1 MNKIMDSL
9 KSRHITVAIL
19 VLLSLPA
26 AHVYAAEI
34 EFENLMK
41 AISSSDPTSDPI
53 SDPISDPK
61 VVQEILKDAEI
72 KGKINFQNKKSDFSP
87 LCLAAAKG
95 NPKIVEE
102 LLNHGADLGQ
112 TVEYE
117 GKKAT
122 PFILAAQYNHPD
134 VMELILKSPH
144 FTLDNFKQEIQNAK
158 IFKQVA
164 LAKQLVRVL
173 PASQSEKGSSASCL
187 QKKPLE
193 EFASDVTARAYHLM
207 DVSCAVCLDLP
218 GEVDKA
224 KLIDGTSHTGDSAS
238 TNCCGQIFCKSCLE
252 TAVAAKKEKKLS

>member
-1 MNKIMDSL
+1 MNKIVDSL

-41 AISSSDPTSDPI
+41 AISSSG
-53 SDPISDPK
+53 PISDPK

-112 TVEYE
+112 TVE
-117 GKKAT
+117 
-122 PFILAAQYNHPD
+122 
-134 VMELILKSPH
+134 
-144 FTLDNFKQEIQNAK
+144 
-158 IFKQVA
+158 
-164 LAKQLVRVL
+164 
-173 PASQSEKGSSASCL
+173 
-187 QKKPLE
+187 
-193 EFASDVTARAYHLM
+193 
-207 DVSCAVCLDLP
+207 
-218 GEVDKA
+218 
-224 KLIDGTSHTGDSAS
+224 
-238 TNCCGQIFCKSCLE
+238 
-252 TAVAAKKEKKLS
+252 

>member
-1 MNKIMDSL
+1 MDSL

-41 AISSSDPTSDPI
+41 AISSSDPI

-112 TVEYE
+112 TVDYE

-134 VMELILKSPH
+134 VMELILNLHSALKLCR
-144 FTLDNFKQEIQNAK
+144 TL
-158 IFKQVA
+158 A
-164 LAKQLVRVL
+164 L
-173 PASQSEKGSSASCL
+173 S
-187 QKKPLE
+187 
-193 EFASDVTARAYHLM
+193 
-207 DVSCAVCLDLP
+207 
-218 GEVDKA
+218 
-224 KLIDGTSHTGDSAS
+224 
-238 TNCCGQIFCKSCLE
+238 
-252 TAVAAKKEKKLS
+252 